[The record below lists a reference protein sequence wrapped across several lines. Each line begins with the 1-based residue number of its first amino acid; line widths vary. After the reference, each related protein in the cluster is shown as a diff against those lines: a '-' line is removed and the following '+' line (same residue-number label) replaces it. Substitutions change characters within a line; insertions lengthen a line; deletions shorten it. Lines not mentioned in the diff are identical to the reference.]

1 MAEANVKKKSPL
13 WHIAGATVTT
23 FAVLWIYKTI
33 ALNLTLFSPLAKAIG
48 DYSMDDFYYQL
59 LAQADEADSSTVVSI
74 VDITDVYGRDELADL
89 IVQVEEQGAKVVG
102 IDCVFEGLK
111 EDKPYGDSLI
121 AAVATRYDNI
131 VFAYK
136 LISDSWDGDQW
147 TITRNSFFADS
158 LGKYNQGFI
167 DFERSIYGD
176 MKRNVIVADS
186 VMGELR
192 PSLCKI
198 VADKYAG
205 QETVKLKKGD
215 IRVNF
220 SPTEYQIIPPD
231 SISEYRNYIADRV
244 VFLGTMRDESDMHYT
259 PQGKIAGVK
268 LLAYSVETLLEQKE
282 IIEASGW
289 VLWLASFLLVFIVI
303 YFFDRYAVL
312 VARVGN
318 ELLGYLLSSILVK
331 GIIKFLLM
339 AVFVWGAF
347 ILFCQEN
354 ISINLAYAL
363 AAIPFTV
370 SAENLFN
377 ILVKNFKNNK
387 TQ

>member
-1 MAEANVKKKSPL
+1 MAETNVKKKSPL
-13 WHIAGATVTT
+13 WYIAGATVTT
-23 FAVLWIYKTI
+23 FVVLWIYKTI
-33 ALNLTLFSPLAKAIG
+33 ALNLSLFSPLAKAIG

-74 VDITDVYGRDELADL
+74 VDITDVYSRDELADL
-89 IVQVEEQGAKVVG
+89 IVQVEEQGAKVLG

-111 EDKPYGDSLI
+111 FENPYGDSLI
-121 AAVATRYDNI
+121 AAVATSYDNI

-136 LISDSWDGDQW
+136 LISDSWDGEQW
-147 TITRNSFFADS
+147 TVTRNSFFADS

-176 MKRNVIVADS
+176 MKRNVIIADS
-186 VMGELR
+186 VIGELR

-205 QETVKLKKGD
+205 QEVVKMKKGD
-215 IRVNF
+215 MRVNF
-220 SPTEYQIIPPD
+220 SPTEFQIIPPD
-231 SISEYRNYIADRV
+231 SIAEYGDYITDRV

-268 LLAYSVETLLEQKE
+268 LLAYSVETFLNQNAIK
-282 IIEASGW
+282 EASGW
-289 VLWLASFLLVFIVI
+289 VLWLVSFLLVFTVI
-303 YFFDRYAVL
+303 FIFDRYAIL
-312 VARVGN
+312 VSKLDN
-318 ELLGYLLSSILVK
+318 ELLRYLLSSILVK

-339 AVFVWGAF
+339 AAFVWWAF

-354 ISINLAYAL
+354 ISVNLAYAL

-377 ILVKNFKNNK
+377 ILLNNFKK
-387 TQ
+387 K